1 MVGGAVGRAA
11 EAKQHRR
18 VKLSEAVASLGLGW
32 EGAEHCALD
41 DCRNTSRLLGKIIE
55 HGHPVYLTSA
65 LPHAP

>member
-1 MVGGAVGRAA
+1 M
-11 EAKQHRR
+11 
-18 VKLSEAVASLGLGW
+18 KLSEAVASLGLGW

-65 LPHAP
+65 LSRALTQHQPGLRLVIHL